1 MVKRPDKE
9 DTLIPAEGQTKFR
22 SGVGMLLYLVKH
34 SRFDIANSV
43 RELSKVADGATIGHW
58 KLLLR
63 CIKYIITTEYLA
75 LKLKPNAKGPS
86 FEMEG
91 IQDKDGRAEMEG
103 VSDSEFGADQE
114 TRISVFGWNLYFCG
128 ALIAWKS
135 KASNS
140 VTLSS
145 TEAEY
150 VALSEITKEVIFVKQ
165 VLETMGIGVK
175 LPIVINVDNVGAIY
189 LSNNHSLGQ
198 RTKHIDMR
206 RHFVREY
213 VEDGIIKT
221 KFVGTANNEADI
233 HTKNTSEETFKK
245 HVSKHLMDVRSI
257 N

>member
-1 MVKRPDKE
+1 
-9 DTLIPAEGQTKFR
+9 
-22 SGVGMLLYLVKH
+22 MLLYLVKH

-43 RELSKVADGATIGHW
+43 RELSKVADGATIAHW

-63 CIKYIITTEYLA
+63 CIKYVITTEYLA
-75 LKLKPNAKGPS
+75 LKLKPNTKESNFDIEGTTDGADLT
-86 FEMEG
+86 ELEG
-91 IQDKDGRAEMEG
+91 I
-103 VSDSEFGADQE
+103 SDSEYGADQE

-150 VALSEITKEVIFVKQ
+150 IALSEITKEIMFVKQ
-165 VLETMGIGVK
+165 VLETMGIGMR
-175 LPIVINVDNVGAIY
+175 LPIIVRIDNVGAIY
-189 LSNNHSLGQ
+189 LSNNYSLGQ
-198 RTKHIDMR
+198 RTKHIDIR
-206 RHFVREY
+206 RHFVREF

-221 KFVGTANNEADI
+221 LFVGTDNNDADI
-233 HTKNTSEETFKK
+233 HTKNTSEEVFKR
-245 HVSKHLMDVRSI
+245 HVNKHLVDVRQI